1 MCIATP
7 SIPIIFQ
14 VSRKTLMSYIR
25 LAILKILCF
34 WVIRLILQLA
44 VLHVTKL
51 ENTRMNMK
59 RPGLYLSVVK
69 EAKVVGAIRAMYT
82 QTSWR
87 NLQMEA
93 SD

>member
-69 EAKVVGAIRAMYT
+69 EAKVVGAIRAMCT